1 MKTFFPLLLLFLLIP
16 TLSSAEETEN
26 KYQTKRIVIE
36 PEQEL
41 SYALGVKIAE
51 QWREEGLV
59 VDPKIVAIAIED
71 VQNYSP
77 RRLSGEAGNI
87 AIGIAKAKVRDA
99 KNAVWKAKRKE
110 ANAFMEANKEQEGV
124 VVLDS
129 GLQYVLHNQ
138 GDGKAPKEDSIISV
152 SYTGVSATKGSIFGR
167 VKAPKEG
174 SEFNMAKVIKGWQE
188 GLPLIKEG
196 GKITLYVPA
205 YLAYG
210 REGIK
215 HRHSYIIEPNDALIF
230 DIELVKI
237 IE

>member
-1 MKTFFPLLLLFLLIP
+1 MKFYSLILIP
-16 TLSSAEETEN
+16 FFLASNAVMAAEVEKLKTE
-26 KYQTKRIVIE
+26 RIVIS

-51 QWREEGLV
+51 QWREEGLS
-59 VDPKIVAIAIED
+59 VDPNIVAIAIAD

-87 AIGIAKAKVRDA
+87 AIGIAKANVRQA
-99 KNAVWKAKRKE
+99 KEAVWKAKRIE
-110 ANAFMEANKEQEGV
+110 ARAFMEENIKHADV
-124 VVLDS
+124 ITLDS
-129 GLQYVLHNQ
+129 GLQYVIHNE
-138 GDGKAPKEDSIISV
+138 GEGASPKPESKISV

-167 VKAPKEG
+167 VKAPSEG
-174 SEFNMAKVIKGWQE
+174 SEFDMTKVIKGWQE

-205 YLAYG
+205 HLAYG

-215 HRHSYIIEPNDALIF
+215 LRHSYIIEPNDALVF
-230 DIELVKI
+230 EIELVKVLN
-237 IE
+237 